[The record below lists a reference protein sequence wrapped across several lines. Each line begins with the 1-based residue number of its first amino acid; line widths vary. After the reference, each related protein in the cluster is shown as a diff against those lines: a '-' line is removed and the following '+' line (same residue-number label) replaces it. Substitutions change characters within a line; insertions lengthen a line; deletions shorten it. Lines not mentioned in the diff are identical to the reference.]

1 MLSGSF
7 LLSSIPFYCFTYR
20 FTDNGLNCLTL
31 SMLIP
36 QLAVVLNWR
45 NEKNKKGLYSIHL
58 RITIDRNSR
67 YFKIEVPQKVTAAEW
82 QGTEDRWVKASLPF
96 SFEINSKIRE
106 KKSLVHDLIKRSYN
120 FNKSLNFE
128 TIFLHLK
135 RKGDRNSFYDYMKSY
150 MQDPPEKLEE
160 NTVKKYSTC
169 LTHLKSFR
177 KQLHFSDIDNSLIRE
192 FHKYMSNTLNLE
204 GATCKKYME
213 ALKRVIRQ
221 ASKENYI
228 DPSQMEFLFDD
239 VKIKIKKPKR
249 TFLEPAE
256 IKSWKSVQF
265 AEEKKYLERDRDLFL
280 FQIYTGYYYKDL
292 LIFHKTQLMVDE
304 QYGFIIL
311 GERDKNGN
319 QTIIPLFKFP
329 HAASIIKKYRSTNDS
344 ELTLFDPKYFIEEQA
359 YNRNLKEIGKLAGI
373 TKGVSNKVAR
383 HTNAQ
388 LWIRYGAE
396 SPVLSKMMGHTKQET
411 TKNYY
416 DVNIPEI
423 VEGTKRVD
431 FRKLGI

>member
-1 MLSGSF
+1 
-7 LLSSIPFYCFTYR
+7 
-20 FTDNGLNCLTL
+20 
-31 SMLIP
+31 MLIP
-36 QLAVVLNWR
+36 QIAVVLNWR

-58 RITIDRNSR
+58 RITIDRHSR
-67 YFKIEVPQKVTAAEW
+67 YFKIEVPQKVSVDQW
-82 QGTEDRWVKASLPF
+82 QGSEDSWVKASHPF

-106 KKSLVHDLIKRSYN
+106 KKSLLLDLIKRSYN

-135 RKGDRNSFYDYMKSY
+135 RKGDKNSFFDYMKSY
-150 MQDPPEKLEE
+150 IQDPPERLEE
-160 NTVKKYSTC
+160 NTVKKYNTC
-169 LTHLKSFR
+169 LTHLKAFR
-177 KQLHFSDIDNSLIRE
+177 KQLHFSDIDNSFIRE
-192 FHKYMSNTLNLE
+192 FHKYMSQTLSLE

-213 ALKRVIRQ
+213 ALKKVIRQ
-221 ASKENYI
+221 ARKENYL

-239 VKIKIKKPKR
+239 VKIRVKKPKR
-249 TFLEPAE
+249 TFLEPLE
-256 IKSWKSVQF
+256 IKKWKSLHF
-265 AEEKKYLERDRDLFL
+265 EKGQAHLERDRDLFL

-292 LIFHKTQLMVDE
+292 HIFHKTQLMVDE

-311 GERDKNGN
+311 GARDKNGN

-329 HAASIIKKYRSTNDS
+329 HAASIIKKYKAK
-344 ELTLFDPKYFIEEQA
+344 EGIEVFDPKYFIEEPV
-359 YNRNLKEIGKLAGI
+359 YNRNLKEIAKLAGI
-373 TKGVSNKVAR
+373 TKIVSNKVAR
-383 HTNAQ
+383 HTSAQ

-396 SPVLSKMMGHTKQET
+396 GAVLSKMMGHTKQET

-431 FRKLGI
+431 FSKLGI